1 MDKKTGR
8 SITYAVHEFKPQIST
23 HLARSSSIK
32 NAVHLNKDYNFNMVL
47 RIVTASA
54 RKTQS

>member
-1 MDKKTGR
+1 MDNKTGR

-32 NAVHLNKDYNFNMVL
+32 NAVHLNKDYNFNRLKFTVKFKLSMNFH
-47 RIVTASA
+47 
-54 RKTQS
+54 